1 MERCTSGRYC
11 DFGALSSDS
20 LAYSSVPGVNQY
32 FSKTPLLIAL
42 FWSELVS
49 FAYNRRTPAFS
60 LRECFKSNRCWG
72 IRGGYLELLFNS
84 KLGSRQLDVH
94 SAFKIEMSRL

>member
-49 FAYNRRTPAFS
+49 VAYNRRTPTFS
-60 LRECFKSNRCWG
+60 LSENVLKATDAG
-72 IRGGYLELLFNS
+72 I
-84 KLGSRQLDVH
+84 KL
-94 SAFKIEMSRL
+94 ANIET